1 MNRMNRKLRSARNL
15 ILFTQTGL
23 NLVIA
28 LTISAILLWAITLMN
43 GYFWFSTDIRMSL
56 FLFWLGVSII
66 AVLYAVI
73 PPLARPPSLRKI
85 AIQFEREYVKKRLKV
100 LMSKLGV
107 IENSQIEN
115 YIDNF
120 LETLNVN
127 QRMFFDDRL
136 SFFEDLYKAFRTAQ
150 MIDYGG
156 DTACRSGLCR

>member
-1 MNRMNRKLRSARNL
+1 M
-15 ILFTQTGL
+15 

-85 AIQFEREYVKKRLKV
+85 AIQFEREYPTLQEH
-100 LMSKLGV
+100 LIAAYDLAN
-107 IENSQIEN
+107 ENPN
-115 YIDNF
+115 
-120 LETLNVN
+120 
-127 QRMFFDDRL
+127 
-136 SFFEDLYKAFRTAQ
+136 
-150 MIDYGG
+150 
-156 DTACRSGLCR
+156 